1 MICQSHD
8 TLIVRRS
15 KATVNQKQIFGN
27 TMRIRIGG
35 RDPRFR
41 NIGGR
46 NMHGIERMFH
56 LFVSLQ
62 ILFGSRRGLSMVLPL
77 LLLVALIAGG
87 WFIFNSMNSP
97 QSKLEQAHADWDS
110 GVTTRQISA
119 ITKYKELLQKDNPI
133 EPGMR
138 WLQNDRDTLYRR
150 IVEHQVLYEKDD
162 RSAREWIIKAW
173 DEGIR
178 DLRFADGET
187 NDVWIKVTESLSKKK
202 RTQKPS
208 SSRDRNEPGVINDDR
223 LDGILAPG
231 T

>member
-1 MICQSHD
+1 
-8 TLIVRRS
+8 
-15 KATVNQKQIFGN
+15 
-27 TMRIRIGG
+27 
-35 RDPRFR
+35 
-41 NIGGR
+41 
-46 NMHGIERMFH
+46 MHGIERMFH

-77 LLLVALIAGG
+77 VLLVALVAGG
-87 WFIFNSMNSP
+87 WFLFTSMNSP

-162 RSAREWIIKAW
+162 RGAREWIIKAW

-208 SSRDRNEPGVINDDR
+208 SSRDRSEPGVINDDR

>member
-1 MICQSHD
+1 
-8 TLIVRRS
+8 
-15 KATVNQKQIFGN
+15 
-27 TMRIRIGG
+27 MRIGIGG
-35 RDPRFR
+35 RDPRFK

-46 NMHGIERMFH
+46 DMRGIERMFH

-77 LLLVALIAGG
+77 LLLAALVAGG
-87 WFIFNSMNSP
+87 WFLFASMNSP
-97 QSKLEQAHADWDS
+97 QTKLEQAHADWDS

-119 ITKYKELLQKDNPI
+119 IQQYRKLLQMDNPI

-150 IVEHQVLYEKDD
+150 IIEHEVLYENNERK
-162 RSAREWIIKAW
+162 AREWVIRAW

-187 NDVWIKVTESLSKKK
+187 NDLWIKETKSLSNTKL
-202 RTQKPS
+202 RVTDTPADEGRFS
-208 SSRDRNEPGVINDDR
+208 DDR
-223 LDGILAPG
+223 QNGILAPG